1 MITLVLGG
9 AKSGKS
15 LYAEN
20 IAIQSQKELIYIA
33 TAQAYDNDNEMNQR
47 IVLHQRRRAEQ
58 NVNWHTIEEPIALAN
73 LLKQLNKKA
82 QADNN
87 YLILIDCLTLWLS
100 NLLCKLDQEQQRLE
114 IDAFLDLLSH
124 SQMDIILVSNETG
137 LGIVPMNQLS
147 RQFIDLAGSLHQKIA
162 LLADRV
168 ILTVAGLPLA
178 LKGIL

>member
-33 TAQAYDNDNEMNQR
+33 TAQTYDNEMNQR

-58 NVNWHTIEEPIALAN
+58 KVNWHTIEEPIALAN
-73 LLKQLNKKA
+73 LLKPLNKKA

-100 NLLCKLDQEQQRLE
+100 NLLCKLDQEQQQLE

-162 LLADRV
+162 LLADHV

-178 LKGIL
+178 LKGVL

>member
-15 LYAEN
+15 LYAEK
-20 IAIQSQKELIYIA
+20 IAIQSQKKLIYIA
-33 TAQAYDNDNEMNQR
+33 TAQAYDNEMEQR
-47 IVLHQRRRAEQ
+47 IILHQHRRIEQ

-73 LLKQLNKKA
+73 LLEQFNKKV
-82 QADNN
+82 QTDNH
-87 YLILIDCLTLWLS
+87 YLVLIDCLTLWLT
-100 NLLCKLDQEQQRLE
+100 NLLCKLDQEQRQLE

-124 SQMDIILVSNETG
+124 SQLDIILVSNETG
-137 LGIVPMNQLS
+137 LGIVPMDQLS
-147 RQFIDLAGSLHQKIA
+147 RQFIDLAGSLHQQIA

-168 ILTVAGLPLA
+168 ILTVAGLPLT